1 MLQPERALLQVVE
14 QLEDSVREKEAA
26 LADFERRAK
35 EHIESLK
42 EDIARHRR
50 RIELFRNEMT
60 AMKAEARPAKSSD
73 FTISAKQSSVVSL
86 QTQGDPESRSAR
98 IRAAA
103 KVILQEAGRPMM
115 QKEIEAEIR
124 KKGIEIPSTRLI
136 ELIRAALRRD
146 PAFENIKNEGWVLKD
161 ADAGR

>member
-26 LADFERRAK
+26 LADFESRAK
-35 EHIESLK
+35 EHLEALK
-42 EDIARHRR
+42 AEIARHRR

-60 AMKAEARPAKSSD
+60 AMKAEAGHPKSFD
-73 FTISAKQSSVVSL
+73 FTISAKPSSAASV

-124 KKGIEIPSTRLI
+124 NKGIEIPSTRLI

-161 ADAGR
+161 TDDRR